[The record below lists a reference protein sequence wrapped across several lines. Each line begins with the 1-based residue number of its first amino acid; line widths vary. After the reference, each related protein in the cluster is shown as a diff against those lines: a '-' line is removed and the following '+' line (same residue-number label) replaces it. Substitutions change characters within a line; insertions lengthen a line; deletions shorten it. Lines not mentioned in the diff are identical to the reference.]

1 MIKLKSLLK
10 SLVISMGTGVLA
22 AILIMGSMSVYQ
34 EINRPSLA
42 PKATVFPIVWT
53 ILYILMG
60 ISSYL
65 IYESRSQNKETA
77 LKVYVI
83 QLALNFTWPLIFFNA
98 RAFLFSFIWIFLLW
112 LAVILMI
119 KLFYKINPIA
129 AILQIPYLLWIT
141 FAAYLN
147 FMIYILN

>member
-10 SLVISMGTGVLA
+10 SLVISLGTGVLA
-22 AILIMGSMSVYQ
+22 SILTMGSMSIYQ

-65 IYESRSQNKETA
+65 IYESNAKGKDTA
-77 LKVYVI
+77 LKVYII
-83 QLALNFTWPLIFFNA
+83 QLALNFTWSLIFFNA
-98 RAFLFSFIWIFLLW
+98 RAFLFSFIWIILLW

-119 KLFYKINPIA
+119 KLFYEISPLA
-129 AILQIPYLLWIT
+129 ALLQVPYLLWIT